1 MQAPCQRAGLFSFV
15 GSKIVFDSLRGPCI
29 MKPMNTTKTATK
41 KQISFTLRAIETLD
55 SSGRNGGLKAHL
67 KANAKTAALL
77 SAPYL
82 KCDPREF
89 ASYLVAVACGF

>member
-1 MQAPCQRAGLFSFV
+1 M
-15 GSKIVFDSLRGPCI
+15 I
-29 MKPMNTTKTATK
+29 KPATK
-41 KQISFTLRAIETLD
+41 KQISFTLLAIETLD

-82 KCDPREF
+82 GGDPQEF